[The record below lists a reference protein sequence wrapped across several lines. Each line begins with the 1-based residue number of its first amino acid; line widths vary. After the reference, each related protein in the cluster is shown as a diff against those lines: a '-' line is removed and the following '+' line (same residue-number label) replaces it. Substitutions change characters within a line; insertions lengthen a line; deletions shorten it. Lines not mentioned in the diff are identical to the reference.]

1 MFLLVIYLP
10 FPVGCL
16 SKFFPHFKK
25 LKKICLTL
33 SKYYR
38 TGGKGKGR
46 EGRTMKKLDRHK
58 ESAGK
63 ADLHWEKERGCLPTS
78 ELQFEWLHQGG
89 RR

>member
-1 MFLLVIYLP
+1 MFLLVICLS
-10 FPVGCL
+10 FSVGCL
-16 SKFFPHFKK
+16 SKFFPENFF

-46 EGRTMKKLDRHK
+46 EGRTMKKLDRHE

-63 ADLHWEKERGCLPTS
+63 AGLH
-78 ELQFEWLHQGG
+78 
-89 RR
+89 